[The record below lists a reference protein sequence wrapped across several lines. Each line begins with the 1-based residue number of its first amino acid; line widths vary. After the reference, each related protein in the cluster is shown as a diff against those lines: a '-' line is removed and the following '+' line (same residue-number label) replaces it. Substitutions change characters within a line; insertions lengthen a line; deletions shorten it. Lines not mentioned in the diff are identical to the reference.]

1 MVKELDTVVL
11 THAIKEHGLEGGD
24 IGAVVHC
31 YPEGTAFE
39 VEFLTA
45 EGKTI
50 ALLTLDETDVRLEL
64 IAQAYGFGYPIL
76 AADAIL

>member
-11 THAIKEHGLEGGD
+11 THAIKGHGLEGGD

-39 VEFLTA
+39 VEFLSA

-50 ALLTLDETDVRLEL
+50 ALLTLDETDVRPMGGSE
-64 IAQAYGFGYPIL
+64 IL
-76 AADAIL
+76 HVREFTPV

>member
-1 MVKELDTVVL
+1 MVKELDTVIL

-31 YPEGTAFE
+31 YPEGAAFE
-39 VEFLTA
+39 VEFLSA

-50 ALLTLDETDVRLEL
+50 ALLTLDETDVRPMGGSE
-64 IAQAYGFGYPIL
+64 IL
-76 AADAIL
+76 HVREFTPV

>member
-11 THAIKEHGLEGGD
+11 THAIKKHGLEGGD

-39 VEFLTA
+39 VER
-45 EGKTI
+45 
-50 ALLTLDETDVRLEL
+50 LL
-64 IAQAYGFGYPIL
+64 
-76 AADAIL
+76 

>member
-1 MVKELDTVVL
+1 MVRELDTVVL

-31 YPEGTAFE
+31 FPKGTSFE

-50 ALLTLDETDVRLEL
+50 ALLTLDEADVRPLGGSE
-64 IAQAYGFGYPIL
+64 IL
-76 AADAIL
+76 HVREFTPV

>member
-1 MVKELDTVVL
+1 MVRELDTVVL
-11 THAIKEHGLEGGD
+11 THAIKEHGLESGD

-31 YPEGTAFE
+31 FAEGNAFE

-50 ALLTLDETDVRLEL
+50 VLITLDETDIRSMGGSEILHVRE
-64 IAQAYGFGYPIL
+64 FTPV
-76 AADAIL
+76 

>member
-1 MVKELDTVVL
+1 MVRELDTVVL

-50 ALLTLDETDVRLEL
+50 VLLTLNETEVRPLGGNEILHVREL
-64 IAQAYGFGYPIL
+64 TPV
-76 AADAIL
+76 

>member
-11 THAIKEHGLEGGD
+11 THSIKEHGLEGGD

-39 VEFLTA
+39 VEFVTA

-50 ALLTLDETDVRLEL
+50 ALLTLDETDVRPMGGSE
-64 IAQAYGFGYPIL
+64 IL
-76 AADAIL
+76 HVREFTPV

>member
-31 YPEGTAFE
+31 HPQGNFFE

-50 ALLTLDETDVRLEL
+50 ALLTLDETDVR
-64 IAQAYGFGYPIL
+64 PIGGSE
-76 AADAIL
+76 ILHVREFTPA

>member
-11 THAIKEHGLEGGD
+11 TRAIKKHGLEGGD

-50 ALLTLDETDVRLEL
+50 ALLTLDETDVRPMGGSE
-64 IAQAYGFGYPIL
+64 IL
-76 AADAIL
+76 HVREFTPV

>member
-1 MVKELDTVVL
+1 MVSELDTVVL

-31 YPEGTAFE
+31 NHHGNTFE
-39 VEFLTA
+39 VKFLTA

-50 ALLTLDETDVRLEL
+50 ALLTLDETDVRPMGGSE
-64 IAQAYGFGYPIL
+64 IL
-76 AADAIL
+76 HVREFTPV

>member
-1 MVKELDTVVL
+1 MAIELDTVVL
-11 THAIKEHGLEGGD
+11 THAIKKHGLEGGD

-50 ALLTLDETDVRLEL
+50 ALLTLDETDVRPMGGSE
-64 IAQAYGFGYPIL
+64 IL
-76 AADAIL
+76 HVRDFTPV

>member
-11 THAIKEHGLEGGD
+11 THAIQEHGLEGGD

-31 YPEGTAFE
+31 IVGENAFE

-50 ALLTLDETDVRLEL
+50 ALLTLDEVDVRPLGGSE
-64 IAQAYGFGYPIL
+64 IL
-76 AADAIL
+76 HVREFTPV

>member
-11 THAIKEHGLEGGD
+11 TYTIKEHGLEGGD
-24 IGAVVHC
+24 IGAVVYC
-31 YPEGTAFE
+31 FPDGNTFE

-50 ALLTLDETDVRLEL
+50 VLLTLREADVRPLGGSE
-64 IAQAYGFGYPIL
+64 IL
-76 AADAIL
+76 HVREFTPV

>member
-1 MVKELDTVVL
+1 MVRELDTVVL
-11 THAIKEHGLEGGD
+11 THAIKEHGLESGD

-31 YPEGTAFE
+31 FPEGTAFE

-50 ALLTLDETDVRLEL
+50 ALRTLEETDLRPLGGSEILHVRE
-64 IAQAYGFGYPIL
+64 FTPV
-76 AADAIL
+76 